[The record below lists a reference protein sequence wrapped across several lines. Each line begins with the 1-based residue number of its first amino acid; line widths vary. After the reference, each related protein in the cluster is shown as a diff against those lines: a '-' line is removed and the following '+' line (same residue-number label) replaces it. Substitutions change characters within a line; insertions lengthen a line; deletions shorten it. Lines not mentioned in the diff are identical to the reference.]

1 MKILFLLKKTFEM
14 DQSEEKPATYRIS
27 IQNPKECPTF
37 DYIKQGIKTVEGRKN
52 SEKYQKI
59 KIDDIILFEC
69 NNETIKT
76 RVTYVHKY
84 LTLKDY
90 LKKETLELTLPN
102 VGTVRNGITIYNNWS
117 TQKERDK
124 LRKKYGFGFLG
135 IGIRIE

>member
-1 MKILFLLKKTFEM
+1 MKIEFSFRVIFKM
-14 DQSEEKPATYRIS
+14 DQSEEKSKIHRIS
-27 IQNPKECPTF
+27 IQNLKECPTF

-52 SEKYQKI
+52 NEKYQKI
-59 KIDDIILFEC
+59 KRDDIILFEC

-76 RVTYVHKY
+76 RVTYVRKY
-84 LTLKDY
+84 VTLEDY
-90 LKKETLELTLPN
+90 LNEETLELTLPN
-102 VGTVRNGITIYNNWS
+102 VETVRNGITIYNNWS